1 MLISAAFPVLLQQ
14 SSFTPR
20 PRGLLTLFQATGFF
34 GPLLVLLGASALV
47 LAIRRWLELRPE
59 RMAPERL
66 QQSLEAALRDGSWR
80 KGLELAEAS
89 GTCLGE
95 VVAAGLQ
102 LQAVGLDEM
111 LANVERTAVRE
122 SLRYSNRIANIAR
135 LGLIILL
142 VGVLGTVM
150 SLVTAIS
157 VLEMLK
163 SPTLM
168 DIVYAV
174 GESLICTVLGLSVA
188 LFTFIAYFVL
198 ESRLVHR
205 TLVVREIAE
214 ELMQAAAAK
223 TRTSGA

>member
-1 MLISAAFPVLLQQ
+1 MLIPADLAVLLQQ

-47 LAIRRWLELRPE
+47 LAIRRWIELRPE

-66 QQSLEAALRDGSWR
+66 RQSLEAALRDGSWR

-223 TRTSGA
+223 THASGA